1 MNNLRKEL
9 EKIEIPQELNNRVT
23 LGITLAKSEGKKKK
37 KPIWIILAAASI
49 LIAGAGLSFN
59 GSQVTNAAET
69 LLSQLFGSR
78 ENLSQTYPDE
88 DPVKFDLMEQSLS
101 IAQENLTEKE
111 FADYTQLMKDLV
123 EIKQVLEKEKRDPS
137 GEESLK
143 LKQIKLSMSTY
154 ESKLALL
161 EAQQLASFTVT
172 KPSYLPE
179 GYVQSDESFAIF
191 NKGED
196 PVVSLSYINEDSVF
210 DTQQLNI
217 NQTADIEL
225 QETGFFVQP
234 ETYSLYRHEFEFISN
249 EDMSGMRVTVPDKGY
264 KIILTTNDLSKEEM
278 EKVLLSMIKNN

>member
-1 MNNLRKEL
+1 MNKIRKEL
-9 EKIEIPQELNNRVT
+9 EKIEIPQELSNRVT
-23 LGITLAKSEGKKKK
+23 LGITQAKSEEKKKK
-37 KPIWIILAAASI
+37 KPKWIILVAASI

-101 IAQENLTEKE
+101 LAQENLTDKE
-111 FADYTQLMKDLV
+111 FADYTQLMKELV
-123 EIKQVLEKEKRDPS
+123 EIKHLLEKEKRDPS
-137 GEESLK
+137 GEESLR

-154 ESKLALL
+154 ESKFALL

-172 KPSYLPE
+172 KPTYLPE

-196 PVVSLSYINEDSVF
+196 PVVSLNYRNKDSVF
-210 DTQQLNI
+210 ETQQLNI

-225 QETGFFVQP
+225 QETGLFLQP
-234 ETYSLYRHEFEFISN
+234 KTYSLYGHEFEFISN
-249 EDMSGMRVTVPDKGY
+249 EDVSGMRVTVPGNGY
-264 KIILTTNDLSKEEM
+264 KIILTTYDLSKEEM
-278 EKVLLSMIKNN
+278 EKVLLSMIEQ